1 MGDSAT
7 TRRVRLALYV
17 LSGAALAYVLWPL
30 ASPIVWATTLA
41 ILFYPLHRSFRA
53 RGWGESKAAAAAL
66 LVTCLLVI
74 GPLLLVGATALQELQ
89 GFVGDGQ
96 SLADALRGAVDRT
109 VAGLPDWARKALGSL
124 GLTGSGALQR
134 AIGEKF
140 SANLGA
146 IGAQAVAVGQTMATF
161 IGNLLL
167 AIYLQFFLLRD
178 ARRILLALRRSA
190 LADAADIE
198 TIGADVATVVRATL
212 KGIVAVA
219 LVEGALGA
227 AMLWAVGFASP
238 ILWGVAMGLTSI
250 VPLVGAALVWAPA
263 ALYLLATGSAG
274 AALFV
279 VAVGVGVISM
289 VDNVVRPWVV
299 GGDTGLPDY
308 AVLLVTLGAM
318 AALGFD
324 GLILGPVALS
334 VFVSIWPTP
343 DLAKPP
349 A

>member
-7 TRRVRLALYV
+7 TRQVRIALYV

-30 ASPIVWATTLA
+30 ASPVVWATTLA
-41 ILFYPLHRSFRA
+41 ILFYPLHRRFRA
-53 RGWGESKAAAAAL
+53 RGWSESKAAAVAV

-74 GPLLLVGATALQELQ
+74 GPLLFIVTAALQELQ
-89 GFVGDGQ
+89 SFVGEGQ
-96 SLADALRGAVDRT
+96 SLADALRGAIDRT
-109 VAGLPDWARKALGSL
+109 VAGLPDWARKALASV

-140 SANLGA
+140 SANLGS
-146 IGAQAVAVGQTMATF
+146 IGAQAVAIGQTMATF

-178 ARRILLALRRSA
+178 ARRILVTLRRSA
-190 LADAADIE
+190 LADAANVE

-219 LVEGALGA
+219 LVEGAIGGT
-227 AMLWAVGFASP
+227 MLWAVGFASP
-238 ILWGVAMGLTSI
+238 ILWGVAMGLASI
-250 VPLVGAALVWAPA
+250 VPLVGAALVWGPA

-274 AALFV
+274 WAVFV
-279 VAVGVGVISM
+279 VAIGVGVIGM
-289 VDNVVRPWVV
+289 VDNIVRPWVV

-343 DLAKPP
+343 ELGKP
-349 A
+349 AA